1 MQGSDLRVLES
12 FYRQLS
18 DVADSVATSP
28 AHVADEQTAELFHVL
43 SSRTERLAADSRN
56 LRDYALQ
63 IRSMY
68 QGKIDVRQNKV
79 MTVLTIVST
88 IFMPLTLLTSW
99 YGMNF
104 EYMPE
109 LHNRYAYYVMIAVAV
124 GVATVE
130 VLWFKKKG
138 WF

>member
-79 MTVLTIVST
+79 MTVLTIAST

-109 LHNRYAYYVMIAVAV
+109 LHDHYAYYVVIAIAV
-124 GVATVE
+124 GMATGE
-130 VLWFKKKG
+130 VIWFKKKG

>member
-1 MQGSDLRVLES
+1 
-12 FYRQLS
+12 
-18 DVADSVATSP
+18 
-28 AHVADEQTAELFHVL
+28 
-43 SSRTERLAADSRN
+43 
-56 LRDYALQ
+56 
-63 IRSMY
+63 MY

-79 MTVLTIVST
+79 MTVLTLVST

-109 LHNRYAYYVMIAVAV
+109 LHNHYSYYMVIAVAV
-124 GVATVE
+124 AVATAEIV
-130 VLWFKKKG
+130 WFKRKR

>member
-18 DVADSVATSP
+18 DVADSMATSP

-79 MTVLTIVST
+79 MTGS
-88 IFMPLTLLTSW
+88 PSC
-99 YGMNF
+99 
-104 EYMPE
+104 P
-109 LHNRYAYYVMIAVAV
+109 RSSCR
-124 GVATVE
+124 
-130 VLWFKKKG
+130 
-138 WF
+138 